1 MAGTQL
7 EDKVIC
13 NIELVEIITGEEVP
27 KTYYFDTADEAV
39 YSPDI
44 SEGNEDIKRI
54 KNRIVAVNKTEDI
67 QYGSSITL
75 KDTCFQP
82 EVLAIVDGG
91 TIKGTTGS
99 VTGYSAPKNGE
110 VVKRIPFTLNLY
122 TAEKGT
128 EGEVITYAK
137 FSYPS
142 CKGTPAKFS
151 FKDGEYMT
159 PEYTI
164 VSRPGKGKAPY
175 DIDFVQALPNATI
188 TP

>member
-1 MAGTQL
+1 
-7 EDKVIC
+7 
-13 NIELVEIITGEEVP
+13 
-27 KTYYFDTADEAV
+27 
-39 YSPDI
+39 
-44 SEGNEDIKRI
+44 
-54 KNRIVAVNKTEDI
+54 
-67 QYGSSITL
+67 
-75 KDTCFQP
+75 
-82 EVLAIVDGG
+82 
-91 TIKGTTGS
+91 
-99 VTGYSAPKNGE
+99 
-110 VVKRIPFTLNLY
+110 LNLY

-164 VSRPGKGKAPY
+164 VSRPGKGEAPY